1 MTGSTQKEKV
11 SSRSVGK
18 SLRAGLDLHGIMR
31 EMNYTCGRA
40 ARHYR
45 DFNPASDDYAANGW
59 RRYEI
64 ETATVVIRRMGMRG
78 ERRGSP
84 LRGKGNLEI
93 YIYRS
98 INTVKPFHGRYN
110 FQFHSVLR
118 DGYYIYASREEQWF
132 FSRPFI
138 DRISRFA
145 SDFLPNRIR
154 KRRKVI
160 HNFDSDS
167 NFLPLER
174 LPGAIYFLPGV
185 NITKPFKIEKVKI
198 KLKIK
203 VRVITCRNG

>member
-1 MTGSTQKEKV
+1 MADCATDESSQSYISYLSRPVQKLMTGSTQKEKV

-45 DFNPASDDYAANGW
+45 DFNPASDDYAANEW

-93 YIYRS
+93 YIY
-98 INTVKPFHGRYN
+98 IVPLT
-110 FQFHSVLR
+110 
-118 DGYYIYASREEQWF
+118 QWN
-132 FSRPFI
+132 
-138 DRISRFA
+138 RFT
-145 SDFLPNRIR
+145 DDI
-154 KRRKVI
+154 I
-160 HNFDSDS
+160 S
-167 NFLPLER
+167 NFTSFFVMLI
-174 LPGAIYFLPGV
+174 IY
-185 NITKPFKIEKVKI
+185 TRR
-198 KLKIK
+198 
-203 VRVITCRNG
+203 VRSNDSSRALS